1 MQLITDL
8 FFLPPDCLRIHKLGT
23 GLCGA
28 SIRAVFLSQKMEVL
42 LSVSAVFFAIKTAE
56 DVRWYFQ
63 RYCWQRLGGQAEE
76 DDRGGVTE
84 E

>member
-56 DVRWYFQ
+56 DVDNYLIDIKELLLNQFQ
-63 RYCWQRLGGQAEE
+63 NGEIIIK
-76 DDRGGVTE
+76 
-84 E
+84 